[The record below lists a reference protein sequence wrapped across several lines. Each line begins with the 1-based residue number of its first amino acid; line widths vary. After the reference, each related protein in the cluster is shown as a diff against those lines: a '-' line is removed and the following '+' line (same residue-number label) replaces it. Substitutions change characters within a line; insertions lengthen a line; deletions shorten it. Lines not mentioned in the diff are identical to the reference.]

1 MRLVRAAT
9 TITILTSA
17 LVLSTAC
24 GGASPE
30 GPVAAEAP
38 LARTGPRGAPPLAVP
53 STPPRKLTGVEV
65 DLGAREAAI
74 FWQVVSQIY
83 APCPSEAVSLR
94 ACVEEA
100 RACGACLPAARLLA
114 HKVQQGASI
123 DVAREIY
130 AERFGPDRK
139 IVDAADSPS
148 RGPEGAPVTIMVWSD
163 FECPHCRRAM
173 PVLDRMVE
181 KYGGHVRLVHKL
193 YPLAQHTFAG
203 GAARAAIAAQVQGKY
218 WEMERALFA
227 HPTELGERDLE
238 RHAAGIGLDVQRFR
252 ADMSSAKATRI
263 LARDHDDAARAGLTS
278 TPFILVNGRE
288 VRLDHWKLDRDLD
301 DWIALE
307 LTLLGVSFQREK

>member
-1 MRLVRAAT
+1 MLVVRAA
-9 TITILTSA
+9 IRILTSA

-24 GGASPE
+24 SASPRSPE

-38 LARTGPRGAPPLAVP
+38 LALPGPPGAPPLAAQ
-53 STPPRKLTGVEV
+53 STPPQKLAGVEV
-65 DLGAREAAI
+65 DLDRREAAI
-74 FWQVVSQIY
+74 FWQVVSQLY

-114 HKVQQGASI
+114 SKVQQGASV

-307 LTLLGVSFQREK
+307 LTLLGVSF